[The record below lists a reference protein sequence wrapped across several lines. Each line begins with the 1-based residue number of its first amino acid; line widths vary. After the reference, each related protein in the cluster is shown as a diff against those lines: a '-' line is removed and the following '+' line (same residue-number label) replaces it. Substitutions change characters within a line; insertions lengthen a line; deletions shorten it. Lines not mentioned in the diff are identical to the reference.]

1 MNNLLPTLW
10 RQLRRSAFVT
20 IPLALYLSGW
30 HTEVIGRVQQVV
42 LATGLFAPT
51 LPDAPPAAAAKAD
64 YSLPLRTL
72 DGRSITLGEL
82 RGRVVV
88 LNLWATWC
96 PPCVAEM
103 PSLQRL
109 HEQLQPGTDRVSL
122 ALVSVDDSP
131 EKVRK
136 FVARRG
142 FSMPI
147 YTLNGNVPRVF
158 DTQSIPTTFIIA
170 PNGDIVSRH
179 EGMAQYDN
187 PAMLKF
193 LRKLQQQR

>member
-1 MNNLLPTLW
+1 MLTTLW

-20 IPLALYLSGW
+20 VPLALYLTGW
-30 HTEVIGRVQQVV
+30 HTELIGRVQQAV
-42 LATGLFAPT
+42 LATGLLAPT
-51 LPDAPPAAAAKAD
+51 LPETPPTSAAKAD
-64 YSLPLRTL
+64 YTLPLRTL
-72 DGRSITLGEL
+72 DGRRTTLGEL

-109 HEQLQPGTDRVSL
+109 HEQLQPGTDRISL

-142 FSMPI
+142 FTMPV
-147 YTLNGNVPRVF
+147 YTLDGNVPRVF

-193 LRKLQQQR
+193 LRKQQR

>member
-1 MNNLLPTLW
+1 MNHLLTTLW

-20 IPLALYLSGW
+20 VPLALYLTGW
-30 HTEVIGRVQQVV
+30 HTELIGRVQQAV
-42 LATGLFAPT
+42 LATGLLAPT
-51 LPDAPPAAAAKAD
+51 LPETPPTSAAKAD
-64 YSLPLRTL
+64 YTLPLRTL
-72 DGRSITLGEL
+72 DGRRTTLGEL

-109 HEQLQPGTDRVSL
+109 HEQLQPGTDRISL

-142 FSMPI
+142 FTMPV
-147 YTLNGNVPRVF
+147 YTLDGNVPRVF

-193 LRKLQQQR
+193 LRKQQR